1 LTMNEAT
8 KKPQVFTNDHAKK
21 KQKKKKPIDVK
32 RENLSHLNLATHYT
46 QKGFIRC
53 LTK

>member
-21 KQKKKKPIDVK
+21 KKKKPKKPIDVK
-32 RENLSHLNLATHYT
+32 RENLTKDT
-46 QKGFIRC
+46 TC
-53 LTK
+53 LT